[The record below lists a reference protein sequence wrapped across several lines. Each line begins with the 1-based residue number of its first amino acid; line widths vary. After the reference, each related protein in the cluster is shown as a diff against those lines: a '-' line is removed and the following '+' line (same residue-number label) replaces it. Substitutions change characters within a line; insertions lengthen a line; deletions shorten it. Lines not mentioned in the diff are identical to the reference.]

1 MKIYSIPPQPRAILF
16 DIDRT
21 LYENETYAR
30 HQEDVLVTALADHLN
45 LSVPDAQTRVNQ
57 VRGETTRDSGGKRPS
72 LANTFLALGVD
83 MAQSVRWRERYILP
97 ERYLAPDPELREAL
111 QLLHTRAATSEH
123 GHGNATLATQGIRTG
138 CLTNNPSAIGRRTL
152 EVIGI
157 ADLMDFVIG
166 LDDTMASKPDP
177 VGFRMACRRWGV
189 SAEHIISVGDRVPV
203 DIDPALELGM
213 GAILVEGIS
222 DLYVGGPL
230 LEALGLPERK
240 A

>member
-57 VRGETTRDSGGKRPS
+57 VRDEMTRNSGGKRPS

-83 MAQSVRWRERYILP
+83 VAQSVRWREHYILP
-97 ERYLAPDPELREAL
+97 EQYLGPDPALREAL
-111 QLLHTRAATSEH
+111 QVLQTGRSTSDH
-123 GHGNATLATQGIRTG
+123 AQAVPARIGLRTG
-138 CLTNNPSAIGRRTL
+138 CLTNNPSAVGRRTL